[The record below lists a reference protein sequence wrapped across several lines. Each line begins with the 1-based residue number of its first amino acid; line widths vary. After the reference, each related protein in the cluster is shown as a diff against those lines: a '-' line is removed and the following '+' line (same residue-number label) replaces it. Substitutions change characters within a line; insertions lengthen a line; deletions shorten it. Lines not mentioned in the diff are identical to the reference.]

1 MRSNKLFL
9 LAFLFIGILG
19 IQSFSNCNPTP
30 PPNPGLIEVQVT
42 TVDTNNQP
50 LPYTLIGLFAD
61 SELLDYKFPQYGCLI
76 DTFYTDASGYKK
88 INYVSRKYSYYSVA
102 VMPDHHSTAS
112 ASVSK
117 HQLDTTFVIKPALP
131 LLSINI
137 NTAGLDSVIVQTID
151 LPYKYRCNNIA
162 NNLQDI
168 PFRLNYEKVSSDAHF
183 FFDVA
188 PNQTTELRI
197 FNYSGG
203 GLVKDTTAQILI
215 AETVVEFQIN

>member
-1 MRSNKLFL
+1 MRFNKLFL
-9 LAFLFIGILG
+9 LAFLFIVILG

-30 PPNPGLIEVQVT
+30 PPEPGLIEVQVT

-50 LPYTLIGLFAD
+50 LPYTLIGLFAN
-61 SELLDYKFPQYGCLI
+61 SELRDSRFLEYGCLI

-88 INYVSRKYSYYSVA
+88 INYVSGKYNYYSVI
-102 VMPDHHSTAS
+102 VLPDHHSTAT
-112 ASVSK
+112 AHVSN

-137 NTAGLDSVIVQTID
+137 NTAGFDSVIVQTVD
-151 LPYKYRCNNIA
+151 LPSRYRCNNIA

-168 PFRLNYEKVSSDAHF
+168 PFRLNYEKVTSDAHL

-188 PNQTTELRI
+188 PNQAIDLRI
-197 FNYSGG
+197 LNYSGG
-203 GLVKDTTAQILI
+203 ELVKDTTAQILI
-215 AETVVEFQIN
+215 AETVVEVQVN